1 MSQKWLFG
9 EIAEEEDESCLHVI
23 DIAKYLQRSFRGRK
37 QVPLDEMWELLDNHP
52 IFPSEGFRN
61 EVKSDLTDFFGAK
74 IEQIVNPDTGKK
86 EMVIS
91 FSS

>member
-1 MSQKWLFG
+1 MSFNLFG
-9 EIAEEEDESCLHVI
+9 EIAEEEDESCLYVI

-52 IFPSEGFRN
+52 IFPSE
-61 EVKSDLTDFFGAK
+61 SDLTDFFGAK

-86 EMVIS
+86 ETVIS